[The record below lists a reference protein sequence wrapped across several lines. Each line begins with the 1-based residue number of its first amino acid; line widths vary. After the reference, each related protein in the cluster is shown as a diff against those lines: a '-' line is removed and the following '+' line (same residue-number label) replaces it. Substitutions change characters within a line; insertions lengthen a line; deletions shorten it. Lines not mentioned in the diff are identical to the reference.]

1 MKKLLIIV
9 TILMTISF
17 NANAG
22 FLTGYVIGR
31 GTKHCSCTNEQK
43 QIEELKEENDKLK
56 EQINNVIKFLE
67 KKDEKQRCNLF
78 LIFFIFLA
86 ISNHQIQ

>member
-1 MKKLLIIV
+1 MKKLLMIV

-22 FLTGYVIGR
+22 FLTGYVVGR

-43 QIEELKEENDKLK
+43 QIEELKEENNKLK
-56 EQINNVIKFLE
+56 EQINNLINQLE
-67 KKDEKQRCNLF
+67 KKYEGKRIN
-78 LIFFIFLA
+78 
-86 ISNHQIQ
+86 

>member
-1 MKKLLIIV
+1 MKKLLIIL

-22 FLTGYVIGR
+22 FFTGYVVGR

-43 QIEELKEENDKLK
+43 QIEGLKEENDKLK
-56 EQINNVIKFLE
+56 EQINNLIKLLE
-67 KKDEKQRCNLF
+67 KKDEKKQKKTN
-78 LIFFIFLA
+78 
-86 ISNHQIQ
+86 